1 MKPPLSASA
10 PTANSADAA
19 GARTRRRAV
28 VGAGA
33 AAAAALA
40 AAALARRTA
49 PRETVAETK
58 TDAAGSDGYRLTE
71 HIRRYYETTRT

>member
-33 AAAAALA
+33 AAAAAL